1 MKFLLDNLKPNGTI
15 LLTTPN
21 YGGFMPVLENLSKI
35 FNTVSYN
42 EVKETNYTSKKLK
55 KLMEKTFSD
64 LNLNYNIKKILNF
77 GIIMTIFNNSLGMKI
92 EQFIE
97 KIFVNKLGFLL
108 LIEISKY
115 DYQIDNE
122 H

>member
-1 MKFLLDNLKPNGTI
+1 
-15 LLTTPN
+15 
-21 YGGFMPVLENLSKI
+21 MPVLENLSKI

-55 KLMEKTFSD
+55 KLMEKKFSD

-97 KIFVNKLGFLL
+97 KIFVNKLDSFF
-108 LIEISKY
+108 
-115 DYQIDNE
+115 
-122 H
+122 